1 MNSENKNKINILKR
15 KNRRNLLIKELSK
28 HMEISLESFLD
39 VDDNEDFCKRI
50 FKKLETI
57 KDKTIIQGKDFK
69 ENIYLS
75 KKKLKDEIKNI
86 EIKDESVRV
95 LFFGDLEIEAV
106 KLNIEDVI
114 ANIDKL
120 LKFIGFLDGC
130 GDFIM
135 VEEYLKH
142 GICIEITEYY
152 YEMSIWI

>member
-75 KKKLKDEIKNI
+75 KKKLKDKMKSFSIQIK
-86 EIKDESVRV
+86 
-95 LFFGDLEIEAV
+95 
-106 KLNIEDVI
+106 
-114 ANIDKL
+114 
-120 LKFIGFLDGC
+120 
-130 GDFIM
+130 
-135 VEEYLKH
+135 H
-142 GICIEITEYY
+142 
-152 YEMSIWI
+152 